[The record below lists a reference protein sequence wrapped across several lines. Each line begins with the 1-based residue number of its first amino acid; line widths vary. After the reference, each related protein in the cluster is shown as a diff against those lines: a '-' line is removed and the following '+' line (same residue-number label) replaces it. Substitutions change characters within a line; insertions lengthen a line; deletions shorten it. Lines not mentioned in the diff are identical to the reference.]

1 MKFPNLALAVLLSVP
16 FALPASLFAQGAT
29 SEQIVEIA
37 GASFAP
43 VIEQYRDPRIGRG
56 HHLAGAA

>member
-1 MKFPNLALAVLLSVP
+1 MKFPNLALAVVLSIP

-29 SEQIVEIA
+29 SEQIVDIA

-43 VIEQYRDPRIGRG
+43 VI
-56 HHLAGAA
+56 